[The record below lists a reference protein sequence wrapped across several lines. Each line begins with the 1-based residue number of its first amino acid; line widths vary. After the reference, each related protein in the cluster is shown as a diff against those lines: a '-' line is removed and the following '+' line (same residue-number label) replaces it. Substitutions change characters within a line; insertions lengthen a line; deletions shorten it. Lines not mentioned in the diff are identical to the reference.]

1 MHIPNCITIA
11 NTYHKNCYQYPGLSL
26 IDLINKSVLKH
37 CIVLSLKTNLPIVPL
52 RLFLTVP
59 AFNVPGVILCIVKF
73 IDARGTVKRHVL
85 QKIYNLRVMKSTDQ
99 SSQPLTKVPSRTYW
113 NISRSFMAKCTLRKR
128 ENSCSTKDFL
138 LEIAFFCLC
147 TIIIFS
153 SLNVNIY
160 LHLTDSLQ

>member
-1 MHIPNCITIA
+1 MRIPNCITIA
-11 NTYHKNCYQYPGLSL
+11 STYHKNSYQ
-26 IDLINKSVLKH
+26 DLGVPLTELVNES
-37 CIVLSLKTNLPIVPL
+37 VLSLTTNLPIVPL

-85 QKIYNLRVMKSTDQ
+85 QRIYNLRVMKSTDQ

-113 NISRSFMAKCTLRKR
+113 NISRSFMAKYTLRKK

-138 LEIAFFCLC
+138 LEIVFFCLC

>member
-11 NTYHKNCYQYPGLSL
+11 NTYHKNYYQYPGLSL
-26 IDLINKSVLKH
+26 IEIINESVLKY

-85 QKIYNLRVMKSTDQ
+85 QRIYNLRVMKSTDQ
-99 SSQPLTKVPSRTYW
+99 SSQPLTKVPSRTY
-113 NISRSFMAKCTLRKR
+113 
-128 ENSCSTKDFL
+128 
-138 LEIAFFCLC
+138 
-147 TIIIFS
+147 
-153 SLNVNIY
+153 
-160 LHLTDSLQ
+160 